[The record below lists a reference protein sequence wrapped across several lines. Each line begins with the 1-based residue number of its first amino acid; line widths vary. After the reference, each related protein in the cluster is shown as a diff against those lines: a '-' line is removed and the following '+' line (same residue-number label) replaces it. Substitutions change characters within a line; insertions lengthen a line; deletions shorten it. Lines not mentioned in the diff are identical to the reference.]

1 MLFAHDKVVNYRD
14 HKPQDNTYV
23 YKFNPFTSDIASVQN
38 YLKGLTGKS
47 VRSLHITDIPAAGGG
62 DGPEAVTAGMAACLT
77 ELEWRREAAR
87 MVVLIAD
94 APPHGEYMKLGH
106 C

>member
-1 MLFAHDKVVNYRD
+1 MLTLAPAQVVNYRD

-23 YKFNPFTSDIASVQN
+23 YKFNPFTSNIAEVQE
-38 YLKGLTGKS
+38 YLKGLTGRCAGRQWS
-47 VRSLHITDIPAAGGG
+47 DSLLAAGGG

-94 APPHGEYMKLGH
+94 APPHGE
-106 C
+106 